1 MAYQTSLY
9 ISYTKEKEI
18 RSIYEKGFK
27 NYFYQPLL
35 SYRQSHVQQQM
46 IKKLRLKKQKKK

>member
-1 MAYQTSLY
+1 MLMAYQTSLY

-27 NYFYQPLL
+27 
-35 SYRQSHVQQQM
+35 SH
-46 IKKLRLKKQKKK
+46 R